1 MDGLLARSSVSVI
14 HGAIVI
20 TSSVKELAPNALF
33 TMRLT
38 YRLLAAILPIVVIV
52 MGALAAG
59 FAYERQRVF
68 DPEVQQQTRAY
79 ARALDL
85 AFEYALRDLD
95 GQRVQVLL
103 NRMSADP
110 RVYGV
115 RVYGPD
121 GAVRFASSAMQ
132 AAPVIPDSVLER
144 VQASGSE
151 VVFENPIANE
161 KVFSVLR
168 PLHETISLSNDG
180 ETAPRGPVVGVME
193 VAQPYAVLAG
203 EVRLLQRELLLATV
217 ILLATVAIAVGVMS
231 KRLVA
236 RPLERLVDAARA
248 LGEGRSDVRVPL
260 TLGAAEPNALAREFN
275 QMADRLEQANRDL
288 VAQSEGQVK
297 LERRLVEAEKL
308 ATVGT
313 LAAGLAHEI
322 GAPLNVISVRA
333 ERMLS
338 QTGNEPE
345 ATRQLESIVTQSG
358 RIARTVRSLLNY
370 AQGPARADVPV
381 VIGSVVDGSLELLE
395 DDIARTQ
402 VTITRTGS
410 FDVQI
415 RGDAEQ
421 LQQVMTNLVLNA
433 LQAMDGQP
441 DPREIEI
448 AVRTDRAEG
457 HTSQTNVT
465 LTVSDTGPGLAASL
479 DGRLFMPFATTK
491 PAGTGLGLVVARS
504 VIEDHRG
511 TLIGTIRDDGVRGA
525 VFTAVLPL
533 YRDETD
539 AQH

>member
-1 MDGLLARSSVSVI
+1 
-14 HGAIVI
+14 
-20 TSSVKELAPNALF
+20 
-33 TMRLT
+33 MRLT
-38 YRLLAAILPIVVIV
+38 YRLLATILPIVVIV

-95 GQRVQVLL
+95 GGRVQVLL
-103 NRMSADP
+103 DRMSSDP

-121 GAVRFASSAMQ
+121 GAVRFASSAMLH
-132 AAPVIPDSVLER
+132 APRIPDSVLNR
-144 VQASGSE
+144 VEQTGEE
-151 VVFENPIANE
+151 VVYENPINNE
-161 KVFSVLR
+161 IVFSVLR
-168 PLHETISLSNDG
+168 PVHETVPVVTDQQVP
-180 ETAPRGPVVGVME
+180 PRGPVVGVME
-193 VAQPYAVLAG
+193 VAQPYAVLAS
-203 EVRLLQRELLLATV
+203 EVRLLQRELLLATI

-231 KRLVA
+231 KQLVA
-236 RPLERLVDAARA
+236 RPLERIVDAARA
-248 LGEGRSDVRVPL
+248 LGEGHSDVRVPL

-275 QMADRLEQANRDL
+275 VMADRLSQANKDL
-288 VAQSEGQVK
+288 RAESEERIR

-333 ERMLS
+333 ERMLMQS
-338 QTGNEPE
+338 TGEPE

-370 AQGPARADVPV
+370 AQGPARADIAVSIRDV
-381 VIGSVVDGSLELLE
+381 VHHSLELLE
-395 DDIARTQ
+395 DDIKRTK
-402 VTITRTGS
+402 VTVRHQGN
-410 FDVQI
+410 FDVTV

-421 LQQVMTNLVLNA
+421 LQQVLVNLFLNA
-433 LQAMDGQP
+433 LQAMDGQA
-441 DPREIEI
+441 DPRDIVV
-448 AVRTDRAEG
+448 AVELQSENG
-457 HTSQTNVT
+457 QTSPTNVV
-465 LTVSDTGPGLAASL
+465 LTVTDTGPGLAASL

-504 VIEDHRG
+504 IIEDHRG
-511 TLIGTIRDDGVRGA
+511 TLLGTIRDDGVRGA

-533 YRDETD
+533 YRESPVGEG
-539 AQH
+539 